1 MFFRQETAH
10 RLELDFDGI
19 VTGLERQK
27 QKKMAKKR
35 ENKATDQE
43 SRKRAPFFLS
53 RTIYLNCA

>member
-43 SRKRAPFFLS
+43 SREQAPFFLS
-53 RTIYLNCA
+53 STIY

>member
-53 RTIYLNCA
+53 STIY